1 MVRKTIPLGLALIIG
16 VNMFLSGCATL
27 IHGTTQTVSISS
39 EPEGADVYEM
49 GNNLGKTPVDFELSR
64 KKKFHSLVLKLDG
77 YKDERVRITRVVS
90 GSVAAN
96 ILLFPVGALV
106 GWGVDAA
113 SGAQWKLIPEEVY
126 VELKPAEPGETTT
139 TETESEEWTV
149 EEQLQNLK
157 GLFDKGLITEDEYE
171 ATKKEVLKEMTK
183 Q

>member
-1 MVRKTIPLGLALIIG
+1 MTKLVRFVAIVGCAYIL
-16 VNMFLSGCATL
+16 FLFSGCATL
-27 IHGTTQTVSISS
+27 MHGTTQTVSISS
-39 EPEGADVYEM
+39 EPEGADVYDM
-49 GNNLGKTPVDFELSR
+49 GSNLGQTPIDVELSR
-64 KKKFHSLVLKLDG
+64 KKKFHNLVVKKKG
-77 YKDERVRITRVVS
+77 YHEERVRITRVVS
-90 GSVAAN
+90 GTVAGN
-96 ILLFPVGALV
+96 ILFGGLI
-106 GWGVDAA
+106 GWGIDAA
-113 SGAQWKLIPEEVY
+113 SGGQWKLIPEEVY